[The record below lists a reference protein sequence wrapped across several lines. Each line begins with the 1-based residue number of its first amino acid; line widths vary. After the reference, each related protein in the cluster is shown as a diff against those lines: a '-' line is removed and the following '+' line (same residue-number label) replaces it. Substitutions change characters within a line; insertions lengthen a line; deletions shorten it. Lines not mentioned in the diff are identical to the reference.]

1 MEAITLWVKNIVLVV
16 VFACFLDLL
25 LPNNSMQRFI
35 KVIVGLFIML
45 AILNPL
51 VGFFQNKW
59 ETEAALASSTMTE
72 GRQSGDVTTTINNT
86 VVEREVLAKEIY
98 TKDLSKQIRTLVL
111 AIQGVQEAKVAV
123 ELADEK
129 NSKHKGG
136 ISKIKIYLKPGNY
149 SGKSDT
155 VEKIQPIS
163 VSDGEP
169 AQRQNSQEEI
179 RAELKNRIIKTV
191 TELYLLSPEQVEI
204 YKLF

>member
-25 LPNNSMQRFI
+25 LPNSSMQRFI

-59 ETEAALASSTMTE
+59 ETEAALASSTLTD
-72 GRQSGDVTTTINNT
+72 GRQSGDLTTTINHA
-86 VVEREVLAKEIY
+86 VGEREALAKEIY

-123 ELADEK
+123 ELVDEK
-129 NSKHKGG
+129 KNNHKGG

-149 SGKSDT
+149 SGKPDAL
-155 VEKIQPIS
+155 ERIQPIS
-163 VSDGEP
+163 VSGGKT
-169 AQRQNSQEEI
+169 ALRQDNQEEI
-179 RAELKNRIIKTV
+179 AAELKNRTIKTV
-191 TELYLLSPEQVEI
+191 AELYLLSPDQVEV
-204 YKLF
+204 YKLY